1 MPSSR
6 SASTLP
12 YSNWDDEP
20 QDQLKTW
27 VVSGPRRRASCPH
40 KTDGESI
47 GAVCREW
54 LAEPWISHNLLISL
68 GGLRSGSFCF
78 RTGGKR
84 TVYGV
89 PGPLRIKGEDG
100 LSIPWNNHPHHS
112 PILIYLAPSTSTT
125 PDTHLR
131 PRTGDVG
138 EMCSRVCLNPQSWLP
153 DAWRTW
159 GGNAYLV
166 NKHNKKGL
174 KRFRPMFPRQ
184 WKLICTEANKVLIK
198 PKVVKYKTL
207 KSASPKLDSLTHII
221 HPSLW
226 KYVVF
231 LFPYSQ
237 EYYTLAI
244 TDHEWGQGQSKG
256 QGPKKFP
263 QRLQEKSF
271 CLSTLRIKNGTKLGL
286 LPAWAGIS
294 RCNL

>member
-68 GGLRSGSFCF
+68 GGLKSESFCL

-100 LSIPWNNHPHHS
+100 LSTPWNNHPHHS

-125 PDTHLR
+125 PDTHHQAQDRRRGRNVL
-131 PRTGDVG
+131 TG
-138 EMCSRVCLNPQSWLP
+138 LPQSSVLTP
-153 DAWRTW
+153 RCMEDW

-166 NKHNKKGL
+166 NKHKKGL

-198 PKVVKYKTL
+198 PKVVKYKML

-221 HPSLW
+221 HPSRW

-244 TDHEWGQGQSKG
+244 TDHERGQGQSEG
-256 QGPKKFP
+256 QGPKKFL
-263 QRLQEKSF
+263 QRLQEKGF
-271 CLSTLRIKNGTKLGL
+271 CPLTLRIKNGTKLGL

-294 RCNL
+294 LCNL